1 MQFRRW
7 KNQEIKKYLLS
18 IYKIE
23 LPHVKHKTK
32 TKVSQIN
39 LEVFLQRLK
48 ILNKIGEDRKT
59 FGSCCC
65 ANFDY

>member
-1 MQFRRW
+1 MQFRSW

-32 TKVSQIN
+32 TKVSQLN
-39 LEVFLQRLK
+39 LEVFFAK
-48 ILNKIGEDRKT
+48 IKNINQNWRRPENFWHLLLRK
-59 FGSCCC
+59 F
-65 ANFDY
+65 